1 MSATAQIKKNF
12 IVPIS
17 CEPTFVK
24 LQSTLPT
31 LGLKNLKTKK
41 AIPCSYLLVEYKEGF
56 MQKGEIEFYVIA
68 KKSKTEISLAWTYP
82 SNEEEETKDEGD
94 FEEGAEILY
103 MIFSNVKK
111 IGKSKLNYDKLIE
124 ELRLKMNSAENP
136 SIEDGA
142 FNSKDSSITVM
153 NIRCRACCEVF
164 DGRLGKCPR
173 CGKAGY
179 F

>member
-1 MSATAQIKKNF
+1 MSSTLQIKKNF
-12 IVPIS
+12 IVPMS
-17 CEPTFVK
+17 CEPTFLK

-41 AIPCSYLLVEYKEGF
+41 AIPCSYLSFEYKEGF
-56 MQKGEIEFYVIA
+56 MQKGEIEFYFVA
-68 KKSKTEISLAWTYP
+68 QKSKTEVNLAWTYP
-82 SNEEEETKDEGD
+82 SNEEETEDEGD
-94 FEEGAEILY
+94 FEDGAEILS

-111 IGKSKLNYDKLIE
+111 LRKSKINYDKLIE
-124 ELRLKMNSAENP
+124 ELKLKMNSSENP

-142 FNSKDSSITVM
+142 SNSEDSSITVM

-164 DGRLGKCPR
+164 DGKLGKCPR
-173 CGKAGY
+173 CDTIGY